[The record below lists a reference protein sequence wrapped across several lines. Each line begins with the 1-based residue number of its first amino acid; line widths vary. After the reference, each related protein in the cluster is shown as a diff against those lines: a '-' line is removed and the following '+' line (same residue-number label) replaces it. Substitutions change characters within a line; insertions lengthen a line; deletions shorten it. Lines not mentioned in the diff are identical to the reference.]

1 MCFRDFVP
9 LVVPCSS
16 VFSLPLDSILHLLF
30 WSPSPTFYHLLK
42 SICVFFLELIVV
54 SKSLLFSIYFPCSSQ
69 VVNAFSSCI
78 PFSAESRGK
87 VSLFLIVTSWPFFNR
102 YSSSDSYTFKL
113 YHPLPGIFP
122 SFLEHLLAPS
132 FTVTFISVIILGS
145 WWFQGPCRAPLL
157 KMSSGLWTVCYQCEL
172 L

>member
-54 SKSLLFSIYFPCSSQ
+54 SKSLVFSIYFPCSSQ
-69 VVNAFSSCI
+69 VVNVFSSCI
-78 PFSAESRGK
+78 PFSANQEVKCLCS
-87 VSLFLIVTSWPFFNR
+87 SLSLLDHSFPDIQALTLTPSNYITRSPG
-102 YSSSDSYTFKL
+102 YS
-113 YHPLPGIFP
+113 LP
-122 SFLEHLLAPS
+122 SLN
-132 FTVTFISVIILGS
+132 T
-145 WWFQGPCRAPLL
+145 
-157 KMSSGLWTVCYQCEL
+157 Y
-172 L
+172 